1 MLNIIDNDY
10 FKIFVS
16 EAKKNGSKLIIS
28 DHGGG
33 LKFQT
38 SMLENHYIKICEKFI
53 NYDFRPR
60 KKSLLKL
67 SPSLEIISKENS
79 TGIQNTFQ
87 YFFGK
92 VLDILNECNQRRIL
106 QKI

>member
-33 LKFQT
+33 LKFQPVC
-38 SMLENHYIKICEKFI
+38 LKI
-53 NYDFRPR
+53 
-60 KKSLLKL
+60 
-67 SPSLEIISKENS
+67 II
-79 TGIQNTFQ
+79 
-87 YFFGK
+87 
-92 VLDILNECNQRRIL
+92 
-106 QKI
+106 